1 MVELELIMED
11 HLLNQL
17 QEQVKMVV
25 QVVVLVDQE
34 LQVFHQW
41 LQVMEQ
47 EIHLLQ
53 PLHKVILVE

>member
-1 MVELELIMED
+1 VVELELIMED

-34 LQVFHQW
+34 LHLFHQR
-41 LQVMEQ
+41 LQVLEQ
-47 EIHLLQ
+47 ETHLQ
-53 PLHKVILVE
+53 YHLHKVIQEE

>member
-1 MVELELIMED
+1 MED

>member
-34 LQVFHQW
+34 LHLFHQR
-41 LQVMEQ
+41 LQVLEQ
-47 EIHLLQ
+47 ETHLQ
-53 PLHKVILVE
+53 YHLHKVIQEE